1 MERTLIILK
10 PDSVTRGITGEII
23 SRLEKKG
30 LKLVGSKMVVLTEDQ
45 LKDHYSH
52 LVDKPFF

>member
-23 SRLEKKG
+23 SRLEKK
-30 LKLVGSKMVVLTEDQ
+30 VLN
-45 LKDHYSH
+45 
-52 LVDKPFF
+52 